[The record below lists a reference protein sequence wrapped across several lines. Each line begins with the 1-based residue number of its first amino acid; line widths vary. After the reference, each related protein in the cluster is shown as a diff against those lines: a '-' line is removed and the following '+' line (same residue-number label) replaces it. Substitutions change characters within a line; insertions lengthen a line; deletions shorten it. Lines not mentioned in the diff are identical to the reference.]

1 MYFKFLRQS
10 KFNHN
15 WMRSLKL
22 GFVLVLAASAV
33 LITPTVLAQ
42 ERVNPAADYQPD
54 FVRGTTQSLES
65 KISPAPPAPQLG
77 RWMEKTPLPIPRTEM
92 TWSAVYDGKVHVIGG
107 YDYRGGFQGRFHQV
121 YDPKANAWA
130 EKAPIP
136 QGANHIGL
144 AVLGDNIYA
153 VGGFLEQNKTPH
165 DKVFAY
171 NVPADRWTELA
182 PLPKPLGAIATVAL
196 NGKIHAIGGR
206 DTTSVGDHYVYDPAT
221 NTWSELAPLPG
232 ARDHAGAVVVNGFIH
247 VLGGRFNQFEYNTNL
262 HHVYSPNTNQ
272 WKERAPIPTPRSGH
286 GAVWYRDRL
295 FVFGGEGN
303 GFVYGQVEAYN
314 PTTNSWQ
321 SYAAMPTPRHG
332 MGASLVD
339 DTVYIAGGGP
349 VTGGSLMTST
359 NEAFTLGTQR
369 Q

>member
-1 MYFKFLRQS
+1 MYFKSLKQPKLNRYS
-10 KFNHN
+10 V
-15 WMRSLKL
+15 RSLK
-22 GFVLVLAASAV
+22 FVFGLVLIIAAASMA
-33 LITPTVLAQ
+33 PTVFAQ
-42 ERVNPAADYQPD
+42 ETTNPAANYQPD
-54 FVRGTTQSLES
+54 FIRGTTQSLES
-65 KISPAPPAPQLG
+65 SVSPAPPAPQLG
-77 RWMEKTPLPIPRTEM
+77 QWMERAPLPIPRTEM
-92 TWSAVYDGKVHVIGG
+92 TWSAVHDGKVHVIGG
-107 YDYRGGFQGRFHQV
+107 YDYQGGFQGRYHQV
-121 YDPKANAWA
+121 YDPEVDAWS

-144 AVLGDNIYA
+144 AVLDGKIYA

-171 NVPADRWTELA
+171 DVAADRWSELA
-182 PLPKPLGAIATVAL
+182 SLPKPLGAIATVAL

-206 DTTSVGDHYVYDPAT
+206 DTVSVGDHYAYDPAT
-221 NTWSELAPLPG
+221 NTWSELASLPG
-232 ARDHAGAVVVNGFIH
+232 ARDHAGAVVIDGFIH

-262 HHVYSPNTNQ
+262 HHVYSPNTDQ

-286 GAVWYRDRL
+286 GAVWYRERL

-321 SYAAMPTPRHG
+321 SYAPMPTPRHG

-359 NEAFTLGTQR
+359 NEAFTLGPQD